1 GQPSAMILTG
11 ALEALTDAA
20 ARARLG
26 GQPLVPP
33 RKGRR
38 PARIPVAERWI
49 AALTSADTKLEVG
62 TAEDEQE
69 AAELAAQLDA
79 WHGAAQLPAGPV
91 RTCFRLLEP
100 GPTEESA
107 EPDAVPDV
115 AEPVLSGGTEP
126 GRPGRSGEG
135 DD

>member
-1 GQPSAMILTG
+1 MLSGADAERAQELATGMPALCRATDAGGQPSAVILTG

-49 AALTSADTKLEVG
+49 AALTSADS
-62 TAEDEQE
+62 Q
-69 AAELAAQLDA
+69 
-79 WHGAAQLPAGPV
+79 
-91 RTCFRLLEP
+91 
-100 GPTEESA
+100 
-107 EPDAVPDV
+107 
-115 AEPVLSGGTEP
+115 
-126 GRPGRSGEG
+126 GRSRHGRG
-135 DD
+135 